1 MVKWT
6 RQAQKRRVPQEVPYL
21 YIPSLKP
28 SLNPLSCIPQC
39 YSECIHTPVHLLL
52 TSPALTWWFR
62 GRQILVGSLA
72 CSMELALGLEVCTG
86 FESILRGEFKTQKSP
101 EQGVE
106 NEGNRLREKERCE
119 ASKPSQTTGR
129 TQRFFKRPR
138 VRLHAQKDPET
149 QPMSCF
155 SSILKLCPRVSAS
168 LWGRPFSQG
177 SPGNTRLLSS

>member
-1 MVKWT
+1 MKWT
-6 RQAQKRRVPQEVPYL
+6 RQAQKTRVPQEVPYL

-28 SLNPLSCIPQC
+28 SMDPLSCIAQSD
-39 YSECIHTPVHLLL
+39 SECIHASVHLLS

-72 CSMELALGLEVCTG
+72 CSMELALGLEVCPG
-86 FESILRGEFKTQKSP
+86 FGSILRGEFKTQKSP

-106 NEGNRLREKERCE
+106 NEGNGLREKERCE
-119 ASKPSQTTGR
+119 AFKPSQTTGR

-138 VRLHAQKDPET
+138 VRLHAQKGPET
-149 QPMSCF
+149 QLMSCF
-155 SSILKLCPRVSAS
+155 SSVLKLCLRVSAS

-177 SPGNTRLLSS
+177 SPGNARLLSS